1 MTLLDPTLTPDAA
14 GDLIKEGTD
23 ASFMTDVIEASKHQP
38 VIVDF
43 WATWCGPC
51 RTLGP
56 ALEKA
61 VRAAKGVVKMVKI
74 DVDANPAYAGQL
86 RVQSIPTVYAFVNG
100 QPVDGFQGAVPDSQ
114 IKAFIEK
121 LTGGAGGA
129 SPEID
134 EVLAMGEESLGLNDF
149 GGAAQAYAH
158 VLSIE
163 PENPKAI
170 AGLAR
175 VYLAGG
181 DVEQARQTI
190 AMAPEDSKE
199 PTVQSVRAQLALAA
213 SAPEARVLGS
223 DINPKALRY
232 LRANARAAEL
242 QVEAVEG
249 SGAAGDGAFDLI
261 CTNPPFIAD
270 DAGRTY
276 RDGGEDLGAAL
287 ALDWARQ
294 ALPRLTDGGRFILY
308 TGSAIVRGE
317 DRVRDALQALAS
329 DAGMTLSYEEIDP
342 DIFGGTLNLPAYGEV
357 ERIAAVGAVIGAS

>member
-1 MTLLDPTLTPDAA
+1 MTFADPAA
-14 GDLIKEGTD
+14 SNDDLIKEGSD
-23 ASFMTDVIEASKHQP
+23 ASFMTDVVEASRTTP

-61 VRAAKGVVKMVKI
+61 VRAAGGKVRMVKI
-74 DVDANPAYAGQL
+74 DVDKNPAYAGQL

-114 IKAFIEK
+114 IKAFIDK
-121 LTGGAGGA
+121 LTGGADAGA
-129 SPEID
+129 SPEIE

-190 AMAPEDSKE
+190 DMAPQDSKE
-199 PTVQSVRAQLALAA
+199 PAVQSVRAQLALAA
-213 SAPEARVLGS
+213 SAPAAGE
-223 DINPKALRY
+223 N
-232 LRANARAAEL
+232 AEL
-242 QVEAVEG
+242 EAKV
-249 SGAAGDGAFDLI
+249 AADPNDHQARFDL
-261 CTNPPFIAD
+261 A
-270 DAGRTY
+270 
-276 RDGGEDLGAAL
+276 
-287 ALDWARQ
+287 
-294 ALPRLTDGGRFILY
+294 
-308 TGSAIVRGE
+308 
-317 DRVRDALQALAS
+317 QALAAS
-329 DAGMTLSYEEIDP
+329 GDMKGAADHLLHIIQADREWNDQAARKQLLTVFEAAGAMSEVAKDGRRRLSSIL
-342 DIFGGTLNLPAYGEV
+342 F
-357 ERIAAVGAVIGAS
+357 S